1 MINRILV
8 LDPVIII
15 NLIFCIIIVALGIVG
30 YKKVKNTVPLYI
42 AAAFGLFGISHFAT
56 ILGYASS
63 SAALVVIRGLA
74 YVIVIYALYKIAFS
88 K

>member
-1 MINRILV
+1 MALV
-8 LDPVIII
+8 VDPVIIV
-15 NLIFCIIIVALGIVG
+15 NLIFCIVIVALGIVG
-30 YKKVKNTVPLYI
+30 YKKVKSTVPLYI

-63 SAALVVIRGLA
+63 STVLVIIRGLA
-74 YVIVIYALYKIAFS
+74 YIIVIYALYKMAFS